1 MASFAIVALAP
12 TAQAAYSFS
21 ANLKQ
26 GSTGADV
33 MELQKML
40 NTNAATQVSTSGAGS
55 PGSETSY
62 FGAKTKAAVIK
73 YQELYASEILVP
85 NGLTKGTGFV
95 GPSTRAKLSGG
106 STTTTTTTSTV
117 PGCTSTAGYSPTTGQ
132 NCATGTTTT

>member
-1 MASFAIVALAP
+1 MIVAVLAMASFAIVALAP

-55 PGSETSY
+55 REVKLPTLARKPKRQLSNTR
-62 FGAKTKAAVIK
+62 
-73 YQELYASEILVP
+73 
-85 NGLTKGTGFV
+85 N
-95 GPSTRAKLSGG
+95 STHQKFLLQMVLPKEQDLWVQAL
-106 STTTTTTTSTV
+106 
-117 PGCTSTAGYSPTTGQ
+117 AL
-132 NCATGTTTT
+132 N